1 PRHADAVT
9 AHLEDALRA
18 LGVEHRRV
26 HRRAVL
32 CPELKH
38 LPDLDAALKNE
49 ASAAART
56 GIALAGDAQVGEFH
70 VGEIARLHHADEM
83 LISLVRA
90 SDAVGEP
97 GERAI
102 GDTTEAGLQADR
114 AGEADGRAGD
124 ARDDVLRRERD
135 RLRAES
141 FLELRL
147 RERMVAA
154 HHRHDC
160 VAAVYDVDEALHEA
174 LRRHAEKRAHLFDAA
189 LPGRCDLAERR
200 CFRRAAGVTLQRR
213 TTRGR
218 AVRRTDRRFL

>member
-1 PRHADAVT
+1 YLDGATLERTRPDGDPQRVPDQIGVFEFHPRTLLAVVEQHVDAARFELIVQPDRGRPQSLVAPVDRHDDDVERRERHRPNDAGVVVVLLDRGGDRPRHADAVT

-32 CPELKH
+32 RPELKH
-38 LPDLDAALKNE
+38 LPDLDAALKNG

-56 GIALAGDAQVGEFH
+56 GIALAGDAQVGEFY

-102 GDTTEAGLQADR
+102 GDTAEAGLQADR

-124 ARDDVLRRERD
+124 ARDDVL
-135 RLRAES
+135 
-141 FLELRL
+141 
-147 RERMVAA
+147 
-154 HHRHDC
+154 
-160 VAAVYDVDEALHEA
+160 
-174 LRRHAEKRAHLFDAA
+174 
-189 LPGRCDLAERR
+189 
-200 CFRRAAGVTLQRR
+200 
-213 TTRGR
+213 
-218 AVRRTDRRFL
+218 